1 MESKK
6 ILWIEDDASKLMG
19 LVRPLEK
26 DGHKIII
33 ATDEKEALELIE
45 KSNFDLILVDIL
57 IPTGRKYDKGN
68 EHFVGMR
75 LLNKLLVEMN
85 IQTPI
90 IVLSVVSDKE
100 MIENMTLIGVNKVL
114 SKGVLLPS
122 KLRQEIYEILGVIV

>member
-19 LVRPLEK
+19 LVRPLKK

-57 IPTGRKYDKGN
+57 IPTGRKYDEGN

-75 LLNKLLVEMN
+75 LLKKLLVEMN

-100 MIENMTLIGVNKVL
+100 MIENMTSIGVIKVL